1 MLLPSPILRKTEK
14 ELLVYT
20 CIYYIYYIYRLFS
33 AITHLRGNTDFFE
46 IPENGSK
53 PILSLCVARHD
64 MTIIFFLFQVLSIL
78 YLFDQEMEPEQAE
91 PPPHSH
97 GQQPL
102 SAVSNRTRSQV
113 AQRSSCVARVIIG
126 ASSGVPAELEE
137 DDLTFLASLLFT
149 KVAIRQM
156 KSPKTTLQLQNVPTR
171 RSHG

>member
-1 MLLPSPILRKTEK
+1 
-14 ELLVYT
+14 
-20 CIYYIYYIYRLFS
+20 
-33 AITHLRGNTDFFE
+33 
-46 IPENGSK
+46 
-53 PILSLCVARHD
+53 
-64 MTIIFFLFQVLSIL
+64 
-78 YLFDQEMEPEQAE
+78 MEPEQAE
-91 PPPHSH
+91 LPPHSH

-102 SAVSNRTRSQV
+102 SAVSNRTRSRV